1 MEQIDDDFSIG
12 GDVKEFPISTERQ
25 LKLRNIQFS
34 LFKAKHL
41 IDDLEKQFRQEV
53 EGIVKET
60 GEDPTRL
67 EFDSE
72 TLHLREKA
80 VS

>member
-1 MEQIDDDFSIG
+1 M
-12 GDVKEFPISTERQ
+12 KEFPISIERQ

-34 LFKAKHL
+34 IFKAKYV
-41 IDDLEKQFRQEV
+41 IDDLERQFRQEV
-53 EGIVKET
+53 EDIVKGT

-80 VS
+80 I